1 MLTEEERR
9 SMPSELKRRKL
20 AFIVGGIV
28 GVATYFELAHVGA
41 GIWYAAGG
49 GIIAGFIVLV
59 IVAALIC

>member
-1 MLTEEERR
+1 MLTKEERR
-9 SMPSELKRRKL
+9 SMPSEMMRRKL

-28 GVATYFELAHVGA
+28 ALATYFGLTHVGA

-59 IVAALIC
+59 IVAAFIC